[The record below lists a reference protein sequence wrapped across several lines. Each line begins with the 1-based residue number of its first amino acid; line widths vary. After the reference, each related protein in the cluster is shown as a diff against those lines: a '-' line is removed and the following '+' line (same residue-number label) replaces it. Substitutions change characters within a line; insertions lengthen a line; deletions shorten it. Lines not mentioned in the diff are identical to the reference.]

1 MPKLIKKMSKKPS
14 PYPNFP
20 YILLKKIDRVDNIT
34 IWMYDNGV
42 LGSDNFPSTPLYTH
56 YT

>member
-34 IWMYDNGV
+34 IWMYANGV